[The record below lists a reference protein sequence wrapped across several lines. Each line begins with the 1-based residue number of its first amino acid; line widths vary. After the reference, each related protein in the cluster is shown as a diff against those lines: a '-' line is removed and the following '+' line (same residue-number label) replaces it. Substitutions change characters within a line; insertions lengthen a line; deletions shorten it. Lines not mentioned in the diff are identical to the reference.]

1 LVDDNGSY
9 WKLIFFFPNFIYF
22 ILSVYYFCL
31 SMNKGKVTNHIYLKN
46 FSIYCVFSSIVSL
59 LFPITLIVNIKF
71 IEDSEEQYIFHYIIL
86 CGFLVYIMVTCYYR
100 VSCYYVNYILDSK
113 GEGFLKRCAFG
124 FRILFLCQK
133 IQVPNFID
141 LNSSFILHSLANFN
155 DFLREDNVD
164 NDELIGESK

>member
-1 LVDDNGSY
+1 
-9 WKLIFFFPNFIYF
+9 
-22 ILSVYYFCL
+22 
-31 SMNKGKVTNHIYLKN
+31 MNKGKVTNHIHLKN

-59 LFPITLIVNIKF
+59 LFPITLIVNI
-71 IEDSEEQYIFHYIIL
+71 IIIADDEEQYVFHYIIL
-86 CGFLVYIMVTCYYR
+86 CGFLVYIIVTCCYR
-100 VSCYYVNYILDSK
+100 VRCYYVKYILESK
-113 GEGFLKRCAFG
+113 GEGFFKRCAFG

-164 NDELIGESK
+164 SDELIEESK